1 MTTKRKSQR
10 WGTEKKWFSS
20 SEAARYLGV
29 SVDTI
34 RQLDESGELR
44 ATRTKGG
51 HRRFARKSLDASFAR
66 NGRRGKHKEERAK
79 PRSRP
84 VARPE
89 PDPEPFDEVP
99 EDYEPGDEDFE
110 PFVEAPPPPP
120 PPPSPLEKMVRELA
134 E

>member
-20 SEAARYLGV
+20 SEAARYVGV

-44 ATRTKGG
+44 AGRTKGG
-51 HRRFARKSLDASFAR
+51 HRRFSRKALDAYLTR
-66 NGRRGKHKEERAK
+66 KGRGWSPRVQERPK
-79 PRSRP
+79 PSTRP

-89 PDPEPFDEVP
+89 PVPDSLDDDP
-99 EDYEPGDEDFE
+99 EDFE
-110 PFVEAPPPPP
+110 PSDEEFESFVEE
-120 PPPSPLEKMVRELA
+120 PPPSPPPLNP
-134 E
+134 